1 MDSHHSDHGFD
12 LDSASTSQLII
23 WTLLTQAPG
32 DNGQCL
38 ALAEALDHPSEFRR
52 LDWSVVDVAEDS
64 AILRELLADTPEA
77 QDWRNA
83 LDLCAPWPDLVI
95 CCGRRADKV
104 AFWIKKQSGGRT
116 KIVSI
121 GRARLSVAL
130 YDLLIAPPQFA
141 LPERANVVHMPLP
154 MARQQRERDAAATRA
169 HVPVPKPWFTILLG
183 GEVKQFASSERV
195 LVEAAQRAQMAADR
209 HGGSVVISTSRRTP
223 RALLEA
229 LERVLNRPYIYR
241 WSATAAAENP
251 YETLLLES
259 AALFVTADSVSM
271 VLDGCAS
278 GTPTYVI
285 EYPDRLDLAARLRRD
300 VFRYMRKVITQLRGW
315 GFAKASDTL
324 DDMQEWLHTR
334 KILRYPRD
342 LRRFHASVY
351 KMGLARPAS
360 EFDPAV
366 LPEPRRPGADL
377 TEVSGIRAV
386 AERCLALVREPIA
399 AAQ

>member
-1 MDSHHSDHGFD
+1 M
-12 LDSASTSQLII
+12 
-23 WTLLTQAPG
+23 LTQAPG

-38 ALAEALDHPSEFRR
+38 ALAEALDHPTEFRR

-77 QDWRNA
+77 EAWRNA

-104 AFWIKKQSGGRT
+104 AFWIKRQSGGRT

-130 YDLLIAPPQFA
+130 YDLLIAPPEFA
-141 LPERANVVHMPLP
+141 LPERANVVHIPLP
-154 MARQQRERDAAATRA
+154 MARRQHKRDTAVNRA
-169 HVPVPKPWFTILLG
+169 NVPVPKPWFTILLG
-183 GEVKQFASSERV
+183 GEVKQFAASERV
-195 LVEAAQRAQMAADR
+195 LVEAARRAQMAAAK
-209 HGGSVVISTSRRTP
+209 HGGTVVISTSRRTP
-223 RALLEA
+223 RTLLA
-229 LERVLNRPYIYR
+229 AVERVLDRPYIYR
-241 WSATAAAENP
+241 WSATGTAENP

-271 VLDGCAS
+271 VLDGCGS

-285 EYPDRLDLAARLRRD
+285 EYPDRLDLAARVRRD
-300 VFRYMRKVITQLRGW
+300 VFRYMRRIITQLRNW
-315 GFAKASDTL
+315 GFAKASETL
-324 DDMQEWLHTR
+324 DQVQEWLHAR

-351 KMGLARPAS
+351 KMGLAHPAS
-360 EFDPAV
+360 AFDPAV

-386 AERCLALVREPIA
+386 AERCLALVREPA

>member
-1 MDSHHSDHGFD
+1 MDSQRSDHGFD
-12 LDSASTSQLII
+12 LDSASTSQPII

-38 ALAEALDHPSEFRR
+38 ALAEALDHPTEFRR

-77 QDWRNA
+77 EAWRDA

-95 CCGRRADKV
+95 CCGRRSDKV
-104 AFWIKKQSGGRT
+104 AFWIKRQSGGHT

-130 YDLLIAPPQFA
+130 YDLLIAPPEFA
-141 LPERANVVHMPLP
+141 LPERANVVHIPLP
-154 MARQQRERDAAATRA
+154 MARQQERKPDAAASRA
-169 HVPVPKPWFTILLG
+169 NVPVPKPWFAILLG

-195 LVEAAQRAQMAADR
+195 LVEAARRAQAAAHR

-223 RALLEA
+223 RTLLAAVEG
-229 LERVLNRPYIYR
+229 VLDRPYIYR
-241 WSATAAAENP
+241 WSAAGTAENP
-251 YETLLLES
+251 YQTLLLES

-271 VLDGCAS
+271 VLDGCGS

-285 EYPDRLDLAARLRRD
+285 EYPDRLDLTARLRRD
-300 VFRYMRKVITQLRGW
+300 LFRYTRKVITQLRNW
-315 GFAKASDTL
+315 GFAKASDAL
-324 DDMQEWLHTR
+324 DDAQEWLHTR

-351 KMGLARPAS
+351 KMGLAHPVS
-360 EFDPAV
+360 EFDPEV
-366 LPEPRRPGADL
+366 LPEPRRPGTDL

-386 AERCLALVREPIA
+386 AARCLALVRETVA
-399 AAQ
+399 VQ

>member
-1 MDSHHSDHGFD
+1 
-12 LDSASTSQLII
+12 
-23 WTLLTQAPG
+23 LLTQAPG

-38 ALAEALDHPSEFRR
+38 ALAEALDHPTEFRR

-77 QDWRNA
+77 EAWRNA

-104 AFWIKKQSGGRT
+104 AFWIKRQSGGRT

-130 YDLLIAPPQFA
+130 YDLLIAPPEFA
-141 LPERANVVHMPLP
+141 LPERANVVHIPLP
-154 MARQQRERDAAATRA
+154 MARRQHKRDTAVNRA
-169 HVPVPKPWFTILLG
+169 NVPVPKPWFTILLG
-183 GEVKQFASSERV
+183 GEVKQFAASERV
-195 LVEAAQRAQMAADR
+195 LVEAARRAQMAATK
-209 HGGSVVISTSRRTP
+209 HGGTVVISTSRRTP
-223 RALLEA
+223 RTLLA
-229 LERVLNRPYIYR
+229 AVERVLDRPYIYR
-241 WSATAAAENP
+241 WSATGTAENP

-271 VLDGCAS
+271 VLDGCGS

-285 EYPDRLDLAARLRRD
+285 EYPDRLDLAARVRRD
-300 VFRYMRKVITQLRGW
+300 VFRYMRRIITQLRNW
-315 GFAKASDTL
+315 GFAKASETL
-324 DDMQEWLHTR
+324 DQVQEWLHAR

-351 KMGLARPAS
+351 KMGLAHPAS
-360 EFDPAV
+360 AFDPAV

-386 AERCLALVREPIA
+386 AERCLALVREPA
-399 AAQ
+399 TAQ